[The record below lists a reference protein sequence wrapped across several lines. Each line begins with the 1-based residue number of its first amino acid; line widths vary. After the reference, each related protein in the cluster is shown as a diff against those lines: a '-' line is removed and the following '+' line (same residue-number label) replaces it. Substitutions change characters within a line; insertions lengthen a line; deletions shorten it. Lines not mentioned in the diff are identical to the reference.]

1 MDGKTTIKY
10 LQTYIKGKDY
20 HPELLKDYFLKLS
33 EEVGELSRAVRKG
46 LKAQNSTDILG
57 TVDEELWDV
66 IYYALA
72 IANIYDIDIE
82 QVAKVKSEMNESR
95 YPSKVKFEEGR

>member
-1 MDGKTTIKY
+1 
-10 LQTYIKGKDY
+10 
-20 HPELLKDYFLKLS
+20 
-33 EEVGELSRAVRKG
+33 V
-46 LKAQNSTDILG
+46 G

-82 QVAKVKSEMNESR
+82 QVAKVKSAMNESR
-95 YPSKVKFEEGR
+95 YPSEVKFEEGR

>member
-1 MDGKTTIKY
+1 MLEKMKSVFEIFY
-10 LQTYIKGKDY
+10 
-20 HPELLKDYFLKLS
+20 ES
-33 EEVGELSRAVRKG
+33 REEVALLWRPHPLFMPTLEAMRKG